1 MVHIDPF
8 LWLSCLRVSVV
19 CISLR
24 VICTFWL
31 GSTAARQTPFISL
44 TMYRDV
50 YISVGDVFLFAT
62 NEFYL
67 VFSKQ
72 ARIVAVSIKRYEV
85 MFMVKLAL
93 NVAPTT

>member
-1 MVHIDPF
+1 
-8 LWLSCLRVSVV
+8 
-19 CISLR
+19 
-24 VICTFWL
+24 
-31 GSTAARQTPFISL
+31 
-44 TMYRDV
+44 MYRDV